1 MLYTKKVFITMD
13 LIQPQDE
20 KPYSWH
26 LKTTNRSEQWLA
38 YACSFRQFFLGN
50 FQMFSPDG
58 YQRQI
63 LF

>member
-1 MLYTKKVFITMD
+1 MD